1 MNLRRLIIIAVSV
14 GAVVAV
20 VATVSVDIL
29 LQWSRSVS
37 VVDVPKEQLVGLTD
51 AQLSDKIMSGVFP
64 MRSVKGAEKAA
75 YLITYDRMTL
85 VQSWLHYFVSCG
97 IAAFLGGL
105 LFNSRRRSLT
115 K

>member
-1 MNLRRLIIIAVSV
+1 M
-14 GAVVAV
+14 VAV
-20 VATVSVDIL
+20 RD
-29 LQWSRSVS
+29 
-37 VVDVPKEQLVGLTD
+37 VVDVPKEQPVGLTD